1 MEVIYKDVTIILKQN
16 LTAAITFHGVLHG
29 FQAGRGMGTATIET
43 KLLQNL
49 TAMREAV
56 LFKVFLD
63 LQKAYDAL
71 DWDRCLDI
79 LAAYVVG
86 PRALQTLQT
95 YWVRIIMVA
104 RDGG

>member
-49 TAMREAV
+49 TAMREAL

-63 LQKAYDAL
+63 LQN
-71 DWDRCLDI
+71 
-79 LAAYVVG
+79 
-86 PRALQTLQT
+86 TLKRT
-95 YWVRIIMVA
+95 ASLMAVRFWSSLVSMVA
-104 RDGG
+104 VPIPRPA